1 MRNFNLIE
9 LGIIYKNLSYFVK
22 DFESDIQEL
31 TGNQELWDLIDDQ
44 TDKAVVQYGLTDV
57 KSLVSYAQ
65 ELEDNQE
72 LYGTERLNDVIKI
85 VYYLRLYLLMKKN
98 VDLLYESRDSLTE
111 FLEKIAELS
120 ASKRILDSKSIDEIF
135 PDK

>member
-1 MRNFNLIE
+1 
-9 LGIIYKNLSYFVK
+9 
-22 DFESDIQEL
+22 
-31 TGNQELWDLIDDQ
+31 
-44 TDKAVVQYGLTDV
+44 
-57 KSLVSYAQ
+57 VSYAQ